1 MVFEKCKIPAKLNF
15 RGDEQ
20 KVSNQFQQEYLL
32 RELSRSQK
40 LFFFCDEH
48 NKFIPIID
56 GLREKKKKKCQQ
68 KEEKAENELNL
79 FINRPFPS

>member
-56 GLREKKKKKCQQ
+56 GLREKKKKRNANKKKKRQ
-68 KEEKAENELNL
+68 KMN
-79 FINRPFPS
+79 